1 MTMIP
6 QTSTTSRSRYHASA
20 YAFVLDALNHAQSRA
35 SKASPY
41 EKEPHVS
48 GPELLDAFRDLAYK
62 QFGGMALVVF
72 RQWGLQCTDDV
83 GHIVWDLIE
92 KGNMRKNDRDQLSD
106 FCGLYDFEQEFVQRY
121 PLSVSKAFQND

>member
-1 MTMIP
+1 MTISP
-6 QTSTTSRSRYHASA
+6 QASSPRTRYHASA

-35 SKASPY
+35 TKSSPY

-72 RQWGLQCTDDV
+72 REWGLLCTDDV
-83 GHIVWDLIE
+83 GHIVWDLID

-106 FCGLYDFEQEFVQRY
+106 FFGLYDFEQEFGHRY
-121 PLSVSKAFQND
+121 PLNVSKAFHND

>member
-1 MTMIP
+1 MTISP
-6 QTSTTSRSRYHASA
+6 QASSPRTRYHASA

-35 SKASPY
+35 TKSSPY

-72 RQWGLQCTDDV
+72 REWGLLCTDDV
-83 GHIVWDLIE
+83 GHIVCDLID
-92 KGNMRKNDRDQLSD
+92 KVNMRKNDRDQLSD
-106 FCGLYDFEQEFVQRY
+106 FFGLYDFEQEFGHRY
-121 PLSVSKAFQND
+121 PLNVSKAFHND